1 MEWQKHPLDSTK
13 AERHHYWMTSEDSFA
28 PQDATMVYGAGRL
41 RREAKSM
48 VLASQLLLPSS
59 FSSSSPP
66 SRPPLLLN
74 VCVCVCVCHMPNASR
89 PLFCYI

>member
-48 VLASQLLLPSS
+48 VHASKLLLP
-59 FSSSSPP
+59 FSSPLP
-66 SRPPLLLN
+66 LRPPLLN
-74 VCVCVCVCHMPNASR
+74 VCVCVYAVCLP
-89 PLFCYI
+89 PPILLY